1 MARWECPCVA
11 DAQGAGD
18 SRCAERRLRD
28 ALQIGRS
35 ARHQARCRVA
45 STWRA
50 ATTLPSPRSTGE
62 GGPCRCDKRPSRPPR
77 AGVFREV
84 RPTRPRRMA
93 RKRRA
98 ARQARAVRGT
108 HPGDEACELGGEIEL
123 AMGFE
128 QRAERFSGT
137 VMNTTNQTVRDL
149 RVEIHLS
156 NGVELGPTPRVDLS
170 AGETRPVELDARG
183 QTFDW

>member
-1 MARWECPCVA
+1 
-11 DAQGAGD
+11 
-18 SRCAERRLRD
+18 
-28 ALQIGRS
+28 
-35 ARHQARCRVA
+35 
-45 STWRA
+45 
-50 ATTLPSPRSTGE
+50 
-62 GGPCRCDKRPSRPPR
+62 
-77 AGVFREV
+77 
-84 RPTRPRRMA
+84 
-93 RKRRA
+93 
-98 ARQARAVRGT
+98 
-108 HPGDEACELGGEIEL
+108 
-123 AMGFE
+123 MGFE